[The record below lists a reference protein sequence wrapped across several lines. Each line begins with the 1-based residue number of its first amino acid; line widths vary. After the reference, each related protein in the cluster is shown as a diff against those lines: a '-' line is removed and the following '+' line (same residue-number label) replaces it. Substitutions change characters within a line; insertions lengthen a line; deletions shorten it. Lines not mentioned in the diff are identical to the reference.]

1 MRTFFEVISRAG
13 YFIHFSSWGI
23 SHVMIGALKMASAR
37 VPVHGFV
44 SDVEAHAKAE
54 LTEYLT
60 GLDPVWRTQGQ
71 NGRSSS
77 LS

>member
-1 MRTFFEVISRAG
+1 
-13 YFIHFSSWGI
+13 
-23 SHVMIGALKMASAR
+23 MIGALKMASTR

-44 SDVEAHAKAE
+44 SDVEALAKAE

-60 GLDPVWRTQGQ
+60 GLDPVWWTQGQ

>member
-23 SHVMIGALKMASAR
+23 SHVMIGALKMASTR

-60 GLDPVWRTQGQ
+60 GLDPVWWTQGQ